1 MYMVTIFISNGTLS
15 CRTRFVNFAFTNYI
29 LAKKILFMLSHTWV
43 KYENMLSCFVCKYF
57 VFFDSTIDIK
67 KNSEDIRPNAPVFS
81 FPV

>member
-1 MYMVTIFISNGTLS
+1 
-15 CRTRFVNFAFTNYI
+15 
-29 LAKKILFMLSHTWV
+29 MLSHTRV

-81 FPV
+81 FPVLTITKNCMLNRKGKINEAS